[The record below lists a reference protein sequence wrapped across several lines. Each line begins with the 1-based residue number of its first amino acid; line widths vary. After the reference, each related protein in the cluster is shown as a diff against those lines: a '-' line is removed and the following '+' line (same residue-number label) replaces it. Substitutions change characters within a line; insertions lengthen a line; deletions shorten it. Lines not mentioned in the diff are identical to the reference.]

1 MRAAAVAILLA
12 TILTS
17 NIRQAPDLTGTWAH
31 SKDAPPA
38 GMTAS
43 PSAIMGAKFEIR
55 QDAKTITISRLSR
68 DASRPVTYALD
79 GTPTRYRVPGRMCE
93 GDAQSVES
101 TAWENGALALTLTG
115 IVSAGT
121 TTERTLNVKRLIR
134 KHDADT
140 LLVEASINQQG
151 KMVPVAAVYKR
162 TSDPMPAPVPAPD
175 VKGAP
180 GTIAQLAWLPGFW
193 VRSTPPPATA
203 PPGTAPLVTEERW
216 TPAASGGMLALART
230 TRGATLSSFE
240 FLCISEKEGSLVYT
254 AMPDGRT
261 TPTFFTLTSVTE
273 TSATFE
279 NPKHDY
285 PQVVRYTLKPDGTL
299 ETMISLSNG
308 QRPVTAILNKQ

>member
-1 MRAAAVAILLA
+1 MRAAFLTVLVAAVVTS
-12 TILTS
+12 TIP
-17 NIRQAPDLTGTWAH
+17 QAPDLSGTWAF
-31 SKDAPPA
+31 SKEAPPA

-43 PSAIMGAKFEIR
+43 PSAIMGAKFAIK
-55 QDAKTITISRLSR
+55 QDAKTITISRSSR
-68 DASRPVTYALD
+68 DVTMPVTYALD

-101 TAWENGALALTLTG
+101 TAWDNGALAVTLTG

-121 TTERTLNVKRLIR
+121 TTERTLNVKRSIR

-151 KMVPVAAVYKR
+151 KMVPVVAVYKR
-162 TSDPMPAPVPAPD
+162 TTEAMPAPLPASD

-180 GTIAQLAWLPGFW
+180 GTIAQLSWLPGFW
-193 VRSTPPPATA
+193 VRDTPPPATA
-203 PPGTAPLVTEERW
+203 PAGTAPLVTEERW

-240 FLCISEKEGSLVYT
+240 FLCISEKDGSLVYT

-261 TPTFFTLTSVTE
+261 TPTFFTLTSVTD
-273 TSATFE
+273 TSVTFE

-285 PQVVRYTLKPDGTL
+285 PQLIRYTLKPDGTL
-299 ETMISLSNG
+299 ETLISLSNG
-308 QRPVTAILNKQ
+308 QRPVTVVLNKQ